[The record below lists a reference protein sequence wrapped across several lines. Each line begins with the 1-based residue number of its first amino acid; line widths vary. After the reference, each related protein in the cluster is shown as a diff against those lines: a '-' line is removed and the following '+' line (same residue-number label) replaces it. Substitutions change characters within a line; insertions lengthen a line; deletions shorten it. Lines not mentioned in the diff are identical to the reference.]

1 MASTFPL
8 SKVTTPQLQQFTRA
22 LWSWSIC
29 VDCSAGK
36 ACQTEECPWQRATIL
51 GRFFQFYKEVTA
63 SYEADMKLGQQ
74 PGLSSHEDLLI
85 IIEELKSNPKV
96 TREALLEKLFTDR
109 PARGDQE
116 RAINIAVRVMM
127 MITCS
132 TSRHSSVLLE
142 HGSQQVPWR
151 SDVPFSE
158 FITSIFP
165 KTEHPSIDHIKE
177 NLKATKLK
185 KRAGLRFEPT
195 DDLRNHLKLDRKRAV
210 VEIFHHT
217 AFLKEQLRITKDKPQ
232 DISMAESIKLGVLP
246 RALAL
251 ETLAT
256 LQTILFPLTEAKSKA
271 LLLSLTST
279 TTQNFDTDVLRYD
292 SSTIRDP
299 LHPESIPYHYFGS
312 RLGDLYEELTNPT
325 PRGMEKWF
333 ERRSGARYVMMA
345 TIAGVFLAIFLGMA
359 SLALGGY
366 QAWVGYQQWQHP
378 INPV

>member
-1 MASTFPL
+1 M
-8 SKVTTPQLQQFTRA
+8 KV
-22 LWSWSIC
+22 
-29 VDCSAGK
+29 
-36 ACQTEECPWQRATIL
+36 
-51 GRFFQFYKEVTA
+51 
-63 SYEADMKLGQQ
+63 GQK
-74 PGLSSHEDLLI
+74 PGLASHEDLMKI
-85 IIEELKSNPKV
+85 IGELKSNPEA
-96 TREALLEKLFTDR
+96 TREQILEKMFPDR
-109 PARGDQE
+109 PARSDQE
-116 RAINIAVRVMM
+116 RAFNIAVRVMLM
-127 MITCS
+127 VNCA
-132 TSRHSSVLLE
+132 TSRQSSVLLE
-142 HGSQQVPWR
+142 YGNQQTPWR
-151 SDVPFSE
+151 GDVSFSE
-158 FITSIFP
+158 FITSVFP
-165 KTEHPSIDHIKE
+165 KTDHPSIDQIKD
-177 NLKATKLK
+177 NLRATKLK
-185 KRAGLRFEPT
+185 KRAGIRFEPT

-217 AFLKEQLRITKDKPQ
+217 AFLKEHLRLTRDRPRNMSVADSVKI
-232 DISMAESIKLGVLP
+232 GVLP

-256 LQTILFPLTEAKSKA
+256 LQTILFPLTDAKSKA

-299 LHPESIPYHYFGS
+299 LRPEAIPYHYFGS
-312 RLGDLYEELTNPT
+312 RLADLYEELANPT

-378 INPV
+378 VQSTR